1 MPRHK
6 LVSLPAAISATRHG
20 VEGGV
25 MKFSAAS
32 AALGYLYQVRSALLW
47 ALRRMKSDS
56 DFAVGVETL
65 DDVAFETTGGEPRE
79 LLQTKHH
86 RRSQGSLTDGSVD
99 LWKTLRIWFVGR
111 TSGDVPPDASLFL
124 VTTASAP
131 EGSAASRLRAIE
143 RDVESAHRALSQ
155 VAATS
160 TNAANAA
167 AYAAF
172 VDAGLLVQREVLD
185 QVTVLDSAPSVTD
198 LDAELRQE
206 VYWAAARQHLP
217 AFLDRLEGWW
227 LRRILVQLTN
237 AASDRVGSI
246 ELESKMG
253 DLRDQFRQEALPID
267 EELLEFVLDPT
278 TAASYATYSFVR
290 QIELT
295 KAGKRRIAAA
305 IRDYYRAFEQRSRWL
320 RDELLVVPDLQNYEK
335 RLVEEWELQFEAVRD
350 ELGDRATETAKEE
363 AARTVLGW
371 AEQTLIP
378 IRTNV
383 TEPFVSRGSL
393 HMLSDELRIGW
404 HVDFRDRL
412 AHLLGPSRAV
422 AS

>member
-1 MPRHK
+1 
-6 LVSLPAAISATRHG
+6 
-20 VEGGV
+20 
-25 MKFSAAS
+25 
-32 AALGYLYQVRSALLW
+32 
-47 ALRRMKSDS
+47 
-56 DFAVGVETL
+56 
-65 DDVAFETTGGEPRE
+65 
-79 LLQTKHH
+79 
-86 RRSQGSLTDGSVD
+86 
-99 LWKTLRIWFVGR
+99 
-111 TSGDVPPDASLFL
+111 
-124 VTTASAP
+124 
-131 EGSAASRLRAIE
+131 
-143 RDVESAHRALSQ
+143 
-155 VAATS
+155 
-160 TNAANAA
+160 
-167 AYAAF
+167 
-172 VDAGLLVQREVLD
+172 
-185 QVTVLDSAPSVTD
+185 
-198 LDAELRQE
+198 
-206 VYWAAARQHLP
+206 
-217 AFLDRLEGWW
+217 
-227 LRRILVQLTN
+227 
-237 AASDRVGSI
+237 
-246 ELESKMG
+246 MG

>member
-1 MPRHK
+1 
-6 LVSLPAAISATRHG
+6 
-20 VEGGV
+20 

-47 ALRRMKSDS
+47 TLRRMKTDA
-56 DFAVGVETL
+56 DFALGVETL

-79 LLQTKHH
+79 VLQTKHH
-86 RRSQGSLTDGSVD
+86 RRTQGSLTDGSVD
-99 LWKTLRIWFVGR
+99 LWKTLRVWFVGR
-111 TSGDVPPDASLFL
+111 VSGEILPHTSLFL

-131 EGSAASRLRAIE
+131 DGSAASRLRATE
-143 RDVESAHRALSQ
+143 RDVERAREALSQ
-155 VAATS
+155 VVATS

-172 VDAGLLVQREVLD
+172 TDAGPLVQREVLG

-217 AFLDRLEGWW
+217 AFLERLEGWW

-237 AASDRVGSI
+237 VAADRVGSI
-246 ELESKMG
+246 ELESKME
-253 DLRDQFRQEALPID
+253 DLREQFRQEALPID
-267 EELLEFVLDPT
+267 EDLLEFVFDPAA
-278 TAASYATYSFVR
+278 AASYATYSFVR

-295 KAGKRRIAAA
+295 KAGRRRIAAA

-320 RDELLVVPDLQNYEK
+320 RDELLVVPDLQSYER
-335 RLVEEWELQFEAVRD
+335 RLVDEWELQFEAVRD
-350 ELGDRATETAKEE
+350 ELGDHATETAKEQ
-363 AARTVLGW
+363 AARTVLRW

-383 TEPFVSRGSL
+383 TEPFVGRGSL

-412 AHLLGPSRAV
+412 AHLLSSSQAV
-422 AS
+422 AA